1 MAKKQIPVIVV
12 AGFLGSG
19 KTTLLNHLL
28 RNNDGVRIG
37 VIVNDFG
44 SVNIDSMMVAG
55 QVDSMVTLSNGC
67 LCCAVD
73 VSDMDEMLNKLAHR
87 QSGIDVIVIEASGLA
102 EPRNMIRL
110 VLGSENPSVV
120 YGGLVVLVDGA
131 NFSTVRSE
139 HPELDQ
145 HVRLADLVVVN
156 KIDSVPAAEREQFSA
171 GIRELNPRAPIVET
185 SHSRIDPALLFDSG
199 EVTPPAPGDQLSLD
213 ELLRDGLDHDHGH
226 DHEDGSCHH
235 DHLHHRYESV
245 DFISETPLDAR
256 ALTHFLENQPSGV
269 YRIKGFVNFEIPG
282 YTGKFEIQSVGDHV
296 RITPLRWKSGEPR
309 TTQLVVIGSGM
320 DSGAVGRALRTCVR
334 EETAE
339 PHPDAMLGLHRYTV
353 GA

>member
-1 MAKKQIPVIVV
+1 MVAKKQIPVIVV

-55 QVDSMVTLSNGC
+55 QVDSMVSLSNGC

-131 NFSTVRSE
+131 NFSTVRRE

-156 KIDSVPAAEREQFSA
+156 KIDSVPVAERERFTA
-171 GIRELNPRAPIVET
+171 EIRELNPRAPMVET
-185 SHSRIDPALLFDSG
+185 SHSRIDPALLFDTG

-213 ELLRDGLDHDHGH
+213 ELLRDGHDD

-245 DFISETPLDAR
+245 DFASETPLDAR
-256 ALTHFLENQPSGV
+256 ALTHFLENQPSGCLPHQ
-269 YRIKGFVNFEIPG
+269 G
-282 YTGKFEIQSVGDHV
+282 
-296 RITPLRWKSGEPR
+296 LRELR
-309 TTQLVVIGSGM
+309 
-320 DSGAVGRALRTCVR
+320 DSG
-334 EETAE
+334 
-339 PHPDAMLGLHRYTV
+339 PHRKIRDPIG
-353 GA
+353 G

>member
-1 MAKKQIPVIVV
+1 MVAKKQIPVIVV

-28 RNNDGVRIG
+28 RNSDGVRIG

-55 QVDSMVTLSNGC
+55 QVDSMVSLSNGC

-131 NFSTVRSE
+131 NFSTVRRE

-156 KIDSVPAAEREQFSA
+156 KIDSVPVSERERFTA

-185 SHSRIDPALLFDSG
+185 AHSRIDPALLFDSG

-213 ELLRDGLDHDHGH
+213 ELLREGHDD

-245 DFISETPLDAR
+245 DFTSEMPLDAR
-256 ALTHFLENQPSGV
+256 ALTHFLENQPPGV

-309 TTQLVVIGSGM
+309 TTQLVVIGTGM
-320 DSGAVGRALRTCVR
+320 DSGVVGSALRACVR
-334 EETAE
+334 EETVE

>member
-28 RNNDGVRIG
+28 RNNNGVRIG

-55 QVDSMVTLSNGC
+55 QVDSMLTLSNGC

-73 VSDMDEMLNKLAHR
+73 VSDMDEMLDKLAHR
-87 QSGIDVIVIEASGLA
+87 TSNVDLIVIEASGLA

-120 YGGLVVLVDGA
+120 YGGLVVVVDGA
-131 NFSTVRSE
+131 QFCTVRVR

-156 KIDSVPAAEREQFSA
+156 KVDTIAADGRVELAKS
-171 GIRELNPRAPIVET
+171 IRGLNPRAPLVET
-185 SHSRIDPALLFDSG
+185 TQSRIDPGLLFDADAA
-199 EVTPPAPGDQLSLD
+199 TTAAPGEQLSLD
-213 ELLRDGLDHDHGH
+213 ALLREDRFEHD
-226 DHEDGSCHH
+226 DACR
-235 DHLHHRYESV
+235 DHLHHQYQSV
-245 DFISETPLDAR
+245 DFVSGTPLDAR
-256 ALTHFLENQPSGV
+256 AMTYFLENQPAGV
-269 YRIKGFVNFEIPG
+269 YRVKGFAHFDIPG
-282 YTGKFEIQSVGDHV
+282 YEGKFEINTVGDHV
-296 RITPLRWKSGEPR
+296 RIRSLRWNARESR
-309 TTQLVVIGSGM
+309 LTQLVVIGSGM
-320 DSGAVGRALRTCVR
+320 DSADVTSALRGCIR
-334 EETAE
+334 DDGAE
-339 PHPDAMLGLHRYTV
+339 PRPDDMLGLHRYTV
-353 GA
+353 